1 MLTKIQ
7 TLLARV
13 PLWIWCVLVFA
24 AAVGIRVHWIQQK
37 ENFHCDESMS
47 VHLCSYTDWKFENG
61 KIFSGREVKD
71 IAYANEPGV
80 KDFAKDIFHLR
91 ENNRDYC
98 HTNFYYSLLRAA
110 LYGADTT
117 NEHAVIV
124 RGFALNLALFSI
136 AFVFLVLLLRELFS
150 GKLAIVSG
158 LVAGTLCTGT
168 ISMSMWIRPYDLSL
182 ATMLLFAFVFVRCV
196 KAYRRGES
204 LVSWKNLW
212 LLAIVVA
219 GTLLS
224 VYFSIVAV
232 VLLGATLCGW
242 AWKKVG
248 KGELAFLASVFV
260 LGITV
265 ATAIY
270 PNYPLGF
277 LVGRGTE
284 AASKFSPIQILGNIY
299 DSFVGGI
306 LVLAD
311 DAMLIPALALLVV
324 AVIAIRRERDGTETC
339 GAGANAPVA
348 VALSL
353 FVPAFLAYWA
363 TLYLAPYKIVR
374 YVAVLLPILLA
385 TVPWALARTR
395 SRAIY
400 ILGNVVFI
408 AVFIGGNFL
417 VTRTPMRSSGDVD
430 KLELRAP
437 QLGVNHLVYRKA
449 FENVKTWNELSSEN
463 SRFVILTDWRTHGLD
478 LMDLPD
484 SAQCV
489 FVERNEDSKET
500 FDLSNV
506 VPEWKDFTLIIPTW
520 GRVSLLGIHKIV
532 LPKGTIGAETYLDAS
547 GIAIA
552 FSRDESAP
560 AKMLRLNEASAE
572 SGGDYFDVVPA
583 N

>member
-7 TLLARV
+7 SFFARV

-24 AAVGIRVHWIQQK
+24 AAVGVRIHWIQQK

-47 VHLCSYTDWKFENG
+47 VMLCSYTDWKFENG
-61 KIFSGREVKD
+61 KIFSGREFKD
-71 IAYANEPGV
+71 IAYANDAGV
-80 KDFAKDIFHLR
+80 KDLAKDIFHLR

-98 HTNFYYSLLRAA
+98 HTNFYYSLLRVA

-117 NEHAVIV
+117 NMQAVIE
-124 RGFALNLALFSI
+124 RGFALNLALFSV

-196 KAYRRGES
+196 KTYRNGES
-204 LVSWKNLW
+204 LFSWKNLW
-212 LLAIVVA
+212 LLAVVVA

-224 VYFSIVAV
+224 VYFAVVAV
-232 VLLGATLCGW
+232 VLLGVVLCGW
-242 AWKKVG
+242 AWKNVG
-248 KGELAFLASVFV
+248 KSELPFLASVFV
-260 LGITV
+260 LGVTI

-284 AASKFSPIQILGNIY
+284 AASKFSPFQILNNVW

-324 AVIAIRRERDGTETC
+324 AVIAIRRERDCTETC
-339 GAGANAPVA
+339 GVGANAPVA

-363 TLYLAPYKIVR
+363 TLYLAPSKIVR
-374 YVAVLLPILLA
+374 YVAALLPILLA
-385 TVPWALARTR
+385 VVPWALSRTR

-400 ILGNVVFI
+400 ILGNI
-408 AVFIGGNFL
+408 VFIGAFIAGNFL
-417 VTRTPMRSSGDVD
+417 ATPIPMLDSGDVGNYRFREQRIGI
-430 KLELRAP
+430 K
-437 QLGVNHLVYRKA
+437 HLVYRDVSANRKI
-449 FENVKTWNELSSEN
+449 WNEFAEEN
-463 SRFVILTDWRTHGLD
+463 PHFVILSDWRMHGLD
-478 LMDLPD
+478 LMNIPD

-489 FVERNEDSKET
+489 FVERNEESREV

-506 VPEWKDFTLIIPTW
+506 APEWKNFTIVVPTW
-520 GRVSLLGIHKIV
+520 GRVSLLGIHEIV
-532 LPKGTIGAETYLDAS
+532 LPKGNIGAETRLNA
-547 GIAIA
+547 GGLMFA

-560 AKMLRLNEASAE
+560 AKKLRLNEASAK
-572 SGGDYFDVVPA
+572 SGGDYFDIVPA
-583 N
+583 K